1 MKKVLL
7 SNLIEESNLSAIG
20 ILVSSDGTD
29 DQDSCEKG
37 LMKII
42 SLIRKEH
49 PMVEISVLPYFA
61 KDNDYISLNEKVQ
74 NFSKNFKLTLTIINE
89 DEIRIFDFLP
99 ATQLN
104 SVQIKL
110 S

>member
-1 MKKVLL
+1 MKEILL
-7 SNLIEESNLSAIG
+7 SNLIEEGSVPAIG

-37 LMKII
+37 LVKII

-49 PMVEISVLPYFA
+49 PMIEISVLPYLA
-61 KDNDYISLNEKVQ
+61 KNSDYSALNEKVQ
-74 NFSKNFKLTLTIINE
+74 SFSKNFELTLTVIAEN
-89 DEIRIFDFLP
+89 EIRIFDFLP

-104 SVQIKL
+104 SGQIKL
-110 S
+110 P